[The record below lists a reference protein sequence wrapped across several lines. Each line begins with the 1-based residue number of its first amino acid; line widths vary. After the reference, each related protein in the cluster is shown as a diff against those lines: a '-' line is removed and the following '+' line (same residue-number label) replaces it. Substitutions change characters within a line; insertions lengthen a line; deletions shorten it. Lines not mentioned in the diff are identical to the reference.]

1 MASSDT
7 SLSGGLL
14 ATIALFSINFILKK
28 IKYKSSRINE
38 LLQGN
43 ALSLIYKGQVQEQHL
58 AAAEITINE
67 LLAAVRELGVQ
78 DIQGLGWK
86 VEGLGWRLEAGG

>member
-1 MASSDT
+1 M
-7 SLSGGLL
+7 
-14 ATIALFSINFILKK
+14 
-28 IKYKSSRINE
+28 YKSSRINE

-67 LLAAVRELGVQ
+67 LLAAVREHGVQ
-78 DIQGLGWK
+78 DI
-86 VEGLGWRLEAGG
+86 